1 MSALHS
7 AKYASWESKA
17 SALDAELQAS
27 DEAEKAAASA
37 ALGHDG
43 AWSEEQSKEMQKA
56 EQAKLAKAALDKQ
69 KLLEESAKLVVTS
82 EMLASDPVL
91 TDARLR
97 GKRILVFKNLT
108 GGRCRVA
115 QPEVSAALIKV
126 FVEGCADFELELAV
140 PLLTS
145 HVELHKCTNVALTVE
160 RQVATVQLDQSG
172 GCAVRFGEGAFEGPD
187 DRVYSAG
194 CGDLTLGVAHSSGA
208 RHEITVDYLRD
219 GAVPVNEC
227 GAEEYQF
234 VARWSKETGG
244 IVNEPLMRVGNKFLT
259 KSTVENASLS
269 GAARLA
275 IREQKA
281 AEAEQHK
288 LEGNDAFGGGEY
300 AQAVLFY
307 SMALDKVSASD
318 PPPPLRHVCLSN
330 RAACF
335 LKLGHPEKALKDA
348 GECAGLEPGYAKGWF
363 RKGLALHAM
372 GRYEEALPALA
383 AAQKIEPG
391 NKQVKQ
397 ALQFAEAKLG
407 QEMRKR
413 MQGSNA

>member
-1 MSALHS
+1 
-7 AKYASWESKA
+7 
-17 SALDAELQAS
+17 
-27 DEAEKAAASA
+27 
-37 ALGHDG
+37 
-43 AWSEEQSKEMQKA
+43 
-56 EQAKLAKAALDKQ
+56 
-69 KLLEESAKLVVTS
+69 
-82 EMLASDPVL
+82 MLAADPVL

-97 GKRILVFKNLT
+97 GKRILVFKDLS

-115 QPEVSAALIKV
+115 RPEVSAALIKV
-126 FVEGCADFELELAV
+126 FVEGCSDFELELAV

-145 HVELHKCTNVALTVE
+145 HVELHKCESVALTVE

-194 CGDLTLGVAHSSGA
+194 CRDLTLSCAHSSGKK
-208 RHEITVDYLRD
+208 HEITVDYLRD

-234 VARWSKETGG
+234 VARWSAETGG

-307 SMALDKVSASD
+307 SMALDKVSAAD

-335 LKLGHPEKALKDA
+335 LKLGHPEKALADA

-372 GRYEEALPALA
+372 GRCGEREREQARAPEREQTHPPSPLRPA
-383 AAQKIEPG
+383 
-391 NKQVKQ
+391 
-397 ALQFAEAKLG
+397 
-407 QEMRKR
+407 R
-413 MQGSNA
+413 